1 MRSSIL
7 AGAILFTVAYA
18 AAADEPVTR
27 IASGIAG
34 GTYHDVYAENLVR
47 ELAAYG
53 ASSLETSGSGENYEL
68 LVAGKA
74 QLAFVQADI
83 YASRIQEEPDFL
95 KGQVVLGRLAD
106 ECIYIAGRKDGPV
119 KSVRDLG
126 QPVGERAARISV
138 GAEESG
144 MTGSWDY
151 LLTLK
156 PSLAETS
163 VLHSEGIR
171 ALKQLAEGELDAV
184 AWVTDPNNLGHK
196 MLQNVSDNDTLGLMP
211 LDDPKLANTLPDGTR
226 VYELRR
232 VTTKKGLFRSQMLDT
247 LCTSAL
253 VVGRRDL
260 MAPGL
265 EEAVTKLL
273 QESRDRIVSSR

>member
-7 AGAILFTVAYA
+7 AGAILFSVAHA

-34 GTYHDVYAENLVR
+34 GTYHDVYAENLAR

-53 ASSLETSGSGENYEL
+53 AISLETSGSGENYEL

-95 KGQVVLGRLAD
+95 EGQVVLGRLAD

-126 QPVGERAARISV
+126 QPVGDRAARISV
-138 GAEESG
+138 GAENSG

-163 VLHSEGIR
+163 ILHSEGIR

-184 AWVTDPNNLGHK
+184 GWVTDPSNLGHK
-196 MLQNVSDNDTLGLMP
+196 MLQNVNGNGALVLMP
-211 LDDPKLANTLPDGTR
+211 LDDPKLANVLPDGTR
-226 VYELRR
+226 VYALRR
-232 VTTKKGLFRSQMLDT
+232 VTTKKGLFRSDQIDT

-265 EEAVTKLL
+265 QEAVTKLL
-273 QESRDRIVSSR
+273 QESRDRIVSSC